1 MVNSVNTNASAMIAL
16 QNLNATQQDLEATQ
30 NRVSTGLKIA
40 GAKDNAAVFA
50 VAQGMR
56 GDSAALGV
64 VKLSLDRAQ
73 SIGDVAIAAAETI
86 SDLFIQLREKA
97 VAAMD
102 DSIDNAARTAYEAD
116 FQSIVSQVKQIIDDA
131 KFDGAN
137 LLDNSSPG
145 GIDFIADAEGVDT
158 LTLPTEDF
166 SFSGSIITLTNAAD
180 LSTATNAGT
189 AMSAINTSLTNIN
202 GALARLGAATKQIEN
217 HAGFV
222 TRLQDTLSAGVGN
235 LVDADL
241 AKESAK
247 LQALQVKQQLGVQS
261 LSIAN
266 QSPQTILSLFQN

>member
-16 QNLNATQQDLEATQ
+16 QNLNATQKDLEATQ

-166 SFSGSIITLTNAAD
+166 SFSGAIITLTNAAD
-180 LSTATNAGT
+180 LTSAANASS
-189 AMSAINTSLTNIN
+189 AMSAINASLTNIN

-217 HAGFV
+217 HASFV
-222 TRLQDTLSAGVGN
+222 TRLQDTLTAGVGN